1 MSKTMKVDGQ
11 FIVQKRN
18 TQSFFDYDL
27 EDSSNHNLFSAP
39 STTSSTSTGTR
50 TSYADIVK
58 ITYQKSQPLMKIKT
72 KTSDDE
78 SVCSEITQD
87 PFLLKCTLSLIT
99 NLSEHQEKPVP
110 NKNKK
115 HNDNTRK
122 SNKACATRFDV
133 KKPQKNEFL
142 DETSI
147 GEIMMRNQELNLVK
161 TIPHQERKNT
171 LK

>member
-1 MSKTMKVDGQ
+1 
-11 FIVQKRN
+11 
-18 TQSFFDYDL
+18 
-27 EDSSNHNLFSAP
+27 
-39 STTSSTSTGTR
+39 
-50 TSYADIVK
+50 
-58 ITYQKSQPLMKIKT
+58 MKIKT

-78 SVCSEITQD
+78 SIRSEITQD
-87 PFLLKCTLSLIT
+87 SFFLQKYLKFDKKKIFQKK
-99 NLSEHQEKPVP
+99 QEKSVP

-122 SNKACATRFDV
+122 SNKECATRFDV